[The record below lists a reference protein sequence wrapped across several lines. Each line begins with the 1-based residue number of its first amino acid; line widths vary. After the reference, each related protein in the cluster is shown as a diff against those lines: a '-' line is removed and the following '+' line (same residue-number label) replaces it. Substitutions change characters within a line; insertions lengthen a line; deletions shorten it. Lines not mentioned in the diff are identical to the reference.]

1 VKQELTYIFLA
12 LFPAKPNEN
21 LMRKLSLSL
30 LLVLM
35 TIALIAQKKQ
45 YESLVDA
52 FMSGGAL
59 RGDRGPSGVE
69 WIQDSDQ
76 YSFTKR
82 EGRSQQIWI
91 SDIQTGE
98 EKLVFSEGD
107 HTFPATEDPFR
118 YRSFQWTRDYKYLL
132 FQTNFE
138 RIWRYS
144 GNADYYLYS
153 LEDRLLTP
161 IVEGAFTAEVSPD
174 GRKVGYGKD
183 GDLFSFDLAT
193 GQHSQL
199 TFDGADKFYN
209 GRFGWANEEEF
220 GLVQAWEWSYDS
232 KYIAFWQ
239 TDEREVPMYQLT
251 DFSGQHPE
259 YMELPYPKVGDD
271 PPVERLGI
279 INTEDGRLKWLDF
292 DPEGGYMPRIY
303 WTSLEN
309 TLAVVWLNRAQDHM
323 KLYLFNVQTGEKT
336 MIMEEKD
343 EAWIDIFDFFAG
355 ELHLFYFPEEMDSF
369 FWISDRDD
377 YSHIYHY
384 DYEGNVLGQ
393 VTSGP
398 YDVVSVKAINPEKKT
413 LYYLSCEI
421 SPMERNLY
429 SVKFNGKGKK
439 QLTTE
444 AGNHRVNVAPE
455 GRYFID
461 SYSSTSTP
469 STVDLRDGKGG
480 LIKNLAG
487 HARALEHLEKYEYA
501 PRELFSFTTSDG
513 QEIDG
518 YLIKPMD
525 FDPQKSYPL
534 LMTVYGG
541 PGSQGVYNSFESS
554 GWSQY
559 LAQQGY
565 VVVNINNRGNGGY
578 GSAFEKVV
586 HKQLGKWETHD
597 FAETALYLSE
607 NPWIDRDRVGIMGH
621 SFGGFSAGMSLL
633 RHPDVFKAGIVTA
646 SISDHRNYDCILTE
660 KYMGLLEGNEEAYDN
675 SSMVHLAGKLE
686 GKMLL
691 VHSLMD
697 DNVHPQNTFQLTKAL
712 IDAGKDFD
720 LKIYPPGAHGVAY
733 DMNSQMHL
741 YNVYLDWLNKNL
753 KGTE

>member
-1 VKQELTYIFLA
+1 
-12 LFPAKPNEN
+12 
-21 LMRKLSLSL
+21 MRKLSLAL

-35 TIALIAQKKQ
+35 TFTLVAQKKQ
-45 YESLVDA
+45 YDSLMEA

-59 RGDRGPSGVE
+59 RGDRGPAGVE
-69 WIQDSDQ
+69 WIEDSDQ

-82 EGRSQQIWI
+82 EGRSQQIWTY
-91 SDIQTGE
+91 DIKTESE
-98 EKLVFSEGD
+98 ELVFSEGD
-107 HTFPATEDPFR
+107 HTFPGTEDPFS
-118 YRSFQWTRDYKYLL
+118 YRSFQWTRDYGYLL

-153 LEDRLLTP
+153 LKDKTLTT

-174 GRKVGYGKD
+174 GKKVGYGKD
-183 GDLFSFDLAT
+183 GDLFTFDLAT
-193 GQHSQL
+193 GKHTQL
-199 TFDGADKFYN
+199 TEDGADKFYN

-239 TDEREVPMYQLT
+239 TDEREVPLYQLT
-251 DFSGQHPE
+251 DFSGLHPE
-259 YMELPYPKVGDD
+259 YIELPYPKVGDD
-271 PPVERLGI
+271 PPIERLGI
-279 INTEDGRLKWLDF
+279 INTADGSKQWLDF

-303 WTSLEN
+303 WTSKEN
-309 TLAVVWLNRAQDHM
+309 TLAVVWMNRAQNHL
-323 KLYLFNVQTGEKT
+323 KLYLFNVLTGEKS
-336 MIMEEKD
+336 MIMEESNY
-343 EAWIDIFDFFAG
+343 AWIDIFDFFAG

-377 YSHIYHY
+377 YSHVYQY

-393 VTSGP
+393 VTSGN
-398 YDVVSVKAINPEKKT
+398 YDVVSVKAIDPAKKT
-413 LYYLSCEI
+413 LYYLSCEV
-421 SPMERNLY
+421 SPMDRNLY

-439 QLTTE
+439 QITSTE
-444 AGNHRVNVAPE
+444 GNHRVNVAPA

-461 SYSSTSTP
+461 SYSSSTTP

-487 HARALEHLEKYEYA
+487 HQRALEHLENYKYA

-513 QEIDG
+513 QKIDG
-518 YLIKPMD
+518 YLIKPMN
-525 FDPQKSYPL
+525 FDPSLSYPL
-534 LMTVYGG
+534 LMAVYGG
-541 PGSQGVYNSFESS
+541 PGSQGVYNSFETS
-554 GWSQY
+554 GWNQY

-565 VVVNINNRGNGGY
+565 VIVNINNRGNGGY
-578 GSAFEKVV
+578 GSKFEKVV
-586 HKQLGKWETHD
+586 SKQLGKWETHD

-607 NPWIDRDRVGIMGH
+607 KAWIDRERVGIMGH
-621 SFGGFSAGMSLL
+621 SYGGFSAGMSLL
-633 RHPDVFKAGIVTA
+633 LHPEVFKAGIVTA
-646 SISDHRNYDCILTE
+646 SPSEQRNYDCIYTE
-660 KYMGLLEGNEEAYDN
+660 RYMGLIDENEEGYNN
-675 SSMVHLAGKLE
+675 SSMVALAGNLE

-697 DNVHPQNTFQLTKAL
+697 DNVHPQNTFQMAKAL
-712 IDAGKDFD
+712 IDANKHID
-720 LKIYPPGAHGVAY
+720 LKIYPPGTHGVAY
-733 DMNSQMHL
+733 DMNSRMHL
-741 YNVYLDWLNKNL
+741 YNTYLNWLNKNL

>member
-1 VKQELTYIFLA
+1 
-12 LFPAKPNEN
+12 
-21 LMRKLSLSL
+21 MRKLTLAL

-35 TIALIAQKKQ
+35 TFTLAAQKKQ
-45 YESLVDA
+45 YDSLTDA
-52 FMSGGAL
+52 FRSGGAL
-59 RGDRGPSGVE
+59 RGDRGPAGVE
-69 WIQDSDQ
+69 WLEDSDR
-76 YSFTKR
+76 YSFSKR
-82 EGRSQQIWI
+82 EGRSQQIWTY
-91 SDIQTGE
+91 DIKTESE
-98 EKLVFSEGD
+98 ELVFSEGD
-107 HTFPATEDPFR
+107 YTFPGTENQFS
-118 YRSFQWTRDYKYLL
+118 YRSFQWTRDYGYLL

-153 LEDRLLTP
+153 LEDKTLTA

-174 GRKVGYGKD
+174 GLKVGYGKD
-183 GDLFSFDLAT
+183 GNLFTFDLAT
-193 GQHSQL
+193 GKHTQL
-199 TFDGADKFYN
+199 TDDGADKYYN

-239 TDEREVPMYQLT
+239 TDEREVPLYQLT

-259 YMELPYPKVGDD
+259 YMELPYPKVGDT
-271 PPVERLGI
+271 PPLERLGV
-279 INTEDGRLKWLDF
+279 INTMDGSKQWLDF

-303 WTSLEN
+303 WTSREN
-309 TLAVVWLNRAQDHM
+309 TLAVVWMNRAQDHL
-323 KLYLFNVQTGEKT
+323 KLYLFNVLTGEKS
-336 MIMEEKD
+336 MIMEEKNY
-343 EAWIDIFDFFAG
+343 AWIDIFDFFAG
-355 ELHLFYFPEEMDSF
+355 ELHLFSFPEEMDSF
-369 FWISDRDD
+369 FWISDRDA
-377 YSHIYHY
+377 YSHVYQY

-393 VTSGP
+393 ITSGD
-398 YDVVSVKAINPEKKT
+398 YDVVSVKAIDPAKKT
-413 LYYLSCEI
+413 IYYLSCEI

-439 QLTTE
+439 QITTT
-444 AGNHRVNVAPE
+444 AGNHRVNVAPA

-461 SYSSTSTP
+461 SYSSTTAP
-469 STVDLRDGKGG
+469 SSIDLRDGKGQM
-480 LIKNLAG
+480 IKNLAAHQG
-487 HARALEHLEKYEYA
+487 ALDHLEKYEYS
-501 PRELFSFTTSDG
+501 PRELFNFTTSDG

-518 YLIKPMD
+518 YLIKPMN
-525 FDPQKSYPL
+525 FDPEKSYPL
-534 LMTVYGG
+534 LMAVYGG
-541 PGSQGVYNSFESS
+541 PGSQGVYNSFETS
-554 GWSQY
+554 GWNQY

-578 GSAFEKVV
+578 GSKFEKVV

-607 NPWIDRDRVGIMGH
+607 KSWIDRDRVGIMGH

-633 RHPDVFKAGIVTA
+633 LHPDVFKAGIVTA
-646 SISDHRNYDCILTE
+646 SISDHRNYDCVLTE
-660 KYMGLLEGNEEAYDN
+660 KYMGLLDENEEGYKK
-675 SSMVHLAGKLE
+675 SSLVEQAGNLE

-697 DNVHPQNTFQLTKAL
+697 DNVHPQNTFQLAKAM
-712 IDAGKDFD
+712 IDANKHID

-733 DMNSQMHL
+733 DMNSRMHL
-741 YNVYLDWLNKNL
+741 YNTYLDWLNKNL

>member
-1 VKQELTYIFLA
+1 
-12 LFPAKPNEN
+12 
-21 LMRKLSLSL
+21 MRKLTLAL

-35 TIALIAQKKQ
+35 TITLTAQKKQ
-45 YESLVDA
+45 YDSLMEA

-59 RGDRGPSGVE
+59 RGDRGPAGVE
-69 WIQDSDQ
+69 WIADSDQ

-82 EGRSQQIWI
+82 EGRSQQIWTY
-91 SDIQTGE
+91 DIRTETE
-98 EKLVFSEGD
+98 ELVFNEGD
-107 HTFPATEDPFR
+107 FTFPDTEDPFR

-138 RIWRYS
+138 GIWRYS

-153 LEDRLLTP
+153 LENKTLTP
-161 IVEGAFTAEVSPD
+161 IVKGAFTAEVSPD
-174 GRKVGYGKD
+174 GLKVGYGKD
-183 GDLFSFDLAT
+183 GDLFTFDLASGKHT
-193 GQHSQL
+193 RL
-199 TFDGADKFYN
+199 TTDGADKFYN

-239 TDEREVPMYQLT
+239 TDEREVPVYQLT
-251 DFSGQHPE
+251 DFAGVHPE
-259 YMELPYPKVGDD
+259 YMELPYPKVGDN
-271 PPVERLGI
+271 PPIERLGI
-279 INTEDGRLKWLDF
+279 INTIDGSKQWLDF

-303 WTSLEN
+303 WTSREN
-309 TLAVVWLNRAQDHM
+309 TLAVVWMNRAQDHM
-323 KLYLFNVQTGEKT
+323 KLYLFNVLTGEKS
-336 MIMEEKD
+336 MILEETNY
-343 EAWIDIFDFFAG
+343 AWIDIFDFFAG

-377 YSHIYHY
+377 YSHIYQY

-393 VTSGP
+393 LTSGP
-398 YDVVSVKAINPEKKT
+398 YDVVSVKAIDPKKKT

-439 QLTTE
+439 QLTSTE
-444 AGNHRVNVAPE
+444 GNHRVDVAPG

-469 STVDLRDGKGG
+469 STVDLRDGKGQ
-480 LIKNLAG
+480 LIKKLAG
-487 HARALEHLEKYEYA
+487 HDRALEHLEKYEYA

-513 QEIDG
+513 QLIDG
-518 YLIKPMD
+518 YIIKPMN
-525 FDPQKSYPL
+525 FDPGLSYPL
-534 LMTVYGG
+534 LLAVYGG

-554 GWSQY
+554 GWNQW

-578 GSAFEKVV
+578 GSKFEKVV
-586 HKQLGKWETHD
+586 HKQLGKWETQD
-597 FAETALYLSE
+597 FAETALHLSE
-607 NPWIDRDRVGIMGH
+607 KPWIDRERIGIMGH

-633 RHPDVFKAGIVTA
+633 LHPDVFKAGIVTA
-646 SISDHRNYDCILTE
+646 AISDHRNYDCVLTE
-660 KYMGLLEGNEEAYDN
+660 KYMGLLPENEDGYKQ
-675 SSMVHLAGKLE
+675 SSMVAQAGKLE
-686 GKMLL
+686 GHLLL

-697 DNVHPQNTFQLTKAL
+697 DNVHPQNTFQFTKAL

-720 LKIYPPGAHGVAY
+720 LKIFPPGAHGVAY
-733 DMNSQMHL
+733 DMNSQMYL
-741 YNVYLDWLNKNL
+741 YNTYLDWLNENL